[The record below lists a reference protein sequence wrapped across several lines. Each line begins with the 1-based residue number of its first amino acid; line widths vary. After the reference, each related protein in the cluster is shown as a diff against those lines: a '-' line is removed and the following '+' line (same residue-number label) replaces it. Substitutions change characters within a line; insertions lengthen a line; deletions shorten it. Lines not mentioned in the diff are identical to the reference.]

1 MIRMKMVSRSVNLCL
16 KCLRTSSSYKRCWD
30 PVFSFELKLPAV
42 FRKPALVVTQNRSL
56 SNSAF
61 NLSDIVKANAK
72 AKPNKNV
79 GTTSSKQLNKSNAAK
94 VKKKDLDTPKS
105 GETLIDKSGKTKK
118 TKKQS
123 ETENAESTENLDNNS
138 NPKAENE
145 EVDMGKKPDCNSVN
159 TVPAYIEALLNMP
172 LIPDKIID
180 TDRRAEFK
188 EFVED
193 LELKYLPSVSTII
206 NQTQSP
212 EQAKVLERWKDRMV
226 KELGGEVQ
234 FNQYKR
240 GTHCPFL
247 GLKARKHVFGVCKQH
262 RRSPHRPACSFVI
275 HYLESIISKLT
286 TSEIS
291 IFKLVSV
298 AD

>member
-1 MIRMKMVSRSVNLCL
+1 MCSRGVNLCL
-16 KCLRTSSSYKRCWD
+16 KCLRTSSSYKGCWD

-72 AKPNKNV
+72 AKPNKSV

-94 VKKKDLDTPKS
+94 VKKKDLVTCTPKS
-105 GETLIDKSGKTKK
+105 GETLLDKSGKTKK
-118 TKKQS
+118 TKKQP
-123 ETENAESTENLDNNS
+123 ETEIAQSTENLDNNS
-138 NPKAENE
+138 NPKAQNE
-145 EVDMGKKPDCNSVN
+145 EVDIGKRPDCNSVN

-172 LIPDKIID
+172 LISDKIID

-212 EQAKVLERWKDRMV
+212 EQAKVLERWKDRML

-247 GLKARKHVFGVCKQH
+247 DLKARKHVFGVCKQH
-262 RRSPHRPACSFVI
+262 RRSPRRPACSFVI
-275 HYLESIISKLT
+275 HYLESIIFT